1 MHLILIGLRG
11 SGKTTAGRAAAD
23 LLSRPFIDL
32 DDVTQAVCGMTAKTC
47 FETAGEAAWRAA
59 ESTALDRTLASTD
72 PSVIALGGGT
82 PTAPGALERLE
93 TERDAGRARIIL
105 LRAPT
110 NDLVARIADDS
121 GRPPLTAL
129 DPLDEM
135 TAMEKARGPMLARL
149 ATATIDTSDR
159 SIEQVA
165 EAVVG
170 QLASD

>member
-11 SGKTTAGRAAAD
+11 SGKTTAGRAAAV
-23 LLSRPFIDL
+23 LLSRPFVDL

-47 FETAGEAAWRAA
+47 FETAGETAWRAA

-82 PTAPGALERLE
+82 PTAPGAFEFLEAAQ
-93 TERDAGRARIIL
+93 DGGRARIVRL
-105 LRAPT
+105 HAAT
-110 NDLVARIADDS
+110 DDLIARIAGDA

-129 DPLDEM
+129 DPLEEM